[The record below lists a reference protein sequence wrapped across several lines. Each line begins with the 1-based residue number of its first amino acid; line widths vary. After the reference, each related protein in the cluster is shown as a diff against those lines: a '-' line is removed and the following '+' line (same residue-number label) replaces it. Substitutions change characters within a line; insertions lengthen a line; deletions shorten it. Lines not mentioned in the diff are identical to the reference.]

1 MTGNIEREAG
11 EISAVTRLGM
21 LVNTFLAIA
30 KLIVGTFVG
39 SLALIADGFN
49 SLSDILTD
57 FAVLIGT
64 ALGAKPAD
72 SSHPYGHGK
81 IETIVALI
89 VDLGV
94 FGVGAGIIYTAV
106 KSLIAHSPMPSN
118 GLAVVIVS
126 AMTII
131 AKEILFHKT
140 TKVADKCRSAALHGK
155 AWDHRS
161 DVAVSGVVLFGGVGS
176 IYGWEHADAIAG
188 LVVGLVVLG
197 VGARL
202 AFETLIE
209 LTEGSAGSDTDAQID
224 KVLHSVDEIRGW
236 HKLRTR
242 RIGREL
248 LMDVHI
254 LLDPD
259 LTVEESH
266 QIVRR
271 IEDLLSTSLDWPVN
285 LTIHID
291 PNNDEIRSARLAA
304 GDGTLR

>member
-1 MTGNIEREAG
+1 MSDLKREAG
-11 EISAVTRLGM
+11 EISAITRTGM
-21 LVNTFLAIA
+21 VVNTLLAIV
-30 KLIVGTFVG
+30 KLIVGYIVG

-49 SLSDILTD
+49 SLSDMITD

-64 ALGAKPAD
+64 TLGAKPAD

-94 FGVGAGIIYTAV
+94 FAVGAGIIISAIR
-106 KSLIAHSPMPSN
+106 SLMIHPAMPTS
-118 GLAVVIVS
+118 GLAIAIVS
-126 AMTII
+126 AVTIV
-131 AKEILFHKT
+131 AKEILFRKT
-140 TKVADKCRSAALHGK
+140 RRVADKCRSAALHGK

-161 DVAVSGVVLFGGVGS
+161 DVAVSAVVLCGGVGS
-176 IYGWEHADAIAG
+176 MVGWEHADAIAG
-188 LVVGLVVLG
+188 LMVGLVVVA

-209 LTEGSAGSDTDAQID
+209 LTEGSAGVDTHTKID
-224 KVLHSVDEIRGW
+224 EVLGSVDEIKGW

-254 LLDPD
+254 LIEPA
-259 LTVEESH
+259 LTVEAAH
-266 QIVRR
+266 QIVRK
-271 IEDLLSTSLDWPVN
+271 IEALLASNLDWPVN

-291 PNNDEIRSARLAA
+291 PNNEEIRMVRQAA
-304 GDGTLR
+304 GDTTLR

>member
-1 MTGNIEREAG
+1 MIGNLEREVAQ
-11 EISAVTRLGM
+11 ISAVSRLGII
-21 LVNTFLAIA
+21 VNTLLAIG
-30 KLIVGTFVG
+30 KLAVGYLVG

-49 SLSDILTD
+49 SLTDLITD

-64 ALGAKPAD
+64 TFASKPAD
-72 SSHPYGHGK
+72 TSHPYGHGK
-81 IETIVALI
+81 IETMVALI

-94 FGVGAGIIYTAV
+94 FGVGAGIIYAGI
-106 KSLIAHSPMPSN
+106 KSLVTHPEMPSN
-118 GLAVVIVS
+118 GLAIAIVS
-126 AMTII
+126 AITIV
-131 AKEILFHKT
+131 AKEILFRKT
-140 TKVADKCRSAALHGK
+140 VKVAESCRSPALHGK

-161 DVAVSGVVLFGGVGS
+161 DVAVSSVVLFGGIGS
-176 IYGWEHADAIAG
+176 IIGWEHADAIAG

-209 LTEGSAGSDTDAQID
+209 LTEGSAGEDTHQKID
-224 KVLHSVDEIRGW
+224 KVLAGIEEVKGW

-254 LLDPD
+254 LIDPN
-259 LTVEESH
+259 LTVDEAH

-271 IEDLLSTSLDWPVN
+271 IEALLETSLDWPVN

-291 PNNDEIRSARLAA
+291 PNNEEIRAARRAA
-304 GDGTLR
+304 GDNTLK